1 MMSALLARWLAR
13 VLDATCLTILLGLR
27 FFMRNSLAP
36 IILCISLASKT

>member
-13 VLDATCLTILLGLR
+13 VLDATCLMILLGLR